1 MFLTFF
7 NVKYDSAYLTTEI
20 WDWFDILS
28 VLEKKSINAGRR
40 LLKHF
45 FIKMCFSVSK
55 MMTFWFHF
63 YVLIVVH
70 FAKSFFWPSIWHT
83 QWFGKIWKKNSGK
96 DFYVPRTG
104 PLNCY
109 PKMELLQYMLTFLC
123 LILQHSDLHC
133 TILYVFWSV
142 RHVIVTVMVPFWK
155 YFRIIELWKRGR
167 RDVISCLDIEKG
179 NLKVTIL
186 QQQRAVYW
194 NSVVT

>member
-1 MFLTFF
+1 M
-7 NVKYDSAYLTTEI
+7 
-20 WDWFDILS
+20 
-28 VLEKKSINAGRR
+28 R
-40 LLKHF
+40 L
-45 FIKMCFSVSK
+45 
-55 MMTFWFHF
+55 
-63 YVLIVVH
+63 
-70 FAKSFFWPSIWHT
+70 IWHLVSFGKRINKCRKEITKTFLHQNVFFCFKKNDDVLVPILCVNSGSFCQMFFFGQVYGT

-109 PKMELLQYMLTFLC
+109 PKIELLQYMLTFLC